1 MMTLY
6 ALFEKLP
13 LTSLLLHLEE
23 EPSFLPRR
31 QTLLLRQTATTPVP
45 LVEQPG
51 LKFVPFTISCYLMVL
66 LAVQISRQL
75 DLPRIPPHIFCFRKE
90 TREDASSDLLTDSE
104 PSLKEFAASL
114 FEDGDECA
122 DEIHRVLG
130 EYCLKAQV
138 ERAENV

>member
-66 LAVQISRQL
+66 LAVQISRQCRSGL
-75 DLPRIPPHIFCFRKE
+75 LLITARGFPRFDCPIAPRYLE
-90 TREDASSDLLTDSE
+90 
-104 PSLKEFAASL
+104 
-114 FEDGDECA
+114 
-122 DEIHRVLG
+122 
-130 EYCLKAQV
+130 
-138 ERAENV
+138 